1 MLTGGFA
8 ERSMVLSMT
17 GPSPSDPK
25 ATLLQ
30 RITWTPAI
38 DGSVRQL
45 WESSADAGRTWIVMF
60 DGRYVRA
67 K

>member
-1 MLTGGFA
+1 M
-8 ERSMVLSMT
+8 SMT

-25 ATLLQ
+25 AIVMQ
-30 RITWTPAI
+30 RITWTLAA
-38 DGSVRQL
+38 DQSVRQH
-45 WESSADAGRTWIVMF
+45 WESSADAGTTWTTLF